1 MPPMRDHGY
10 GLEAHGQNTLAR
22 FDASGNLIG
31 FAVRDFGTSSFK
43 LSLDTRWVCAARKG
57 KAHHTDCHARA
68 LGACEHQAGCGCT
81 VSGSRARR
89 ARRWS

>member
-1 MPPMRDHGY
+1 MRDHGY

-31 FAVRDFGTSSFK
+31 FAVRDFGTVVVVVGR
-43 LSLDTRWVCAARKG
+43 TMGVCAARRG
-57 KAHHTDCHARA
+57 KAHHADCHARA